1 MISALSAR
9 SSTVVSAALLRLTAA
24 VAVESVALAK
34 SSTDVPATL
43 LVALIG
49 GGGGPLLLL
58 LELLAVA
65 SINRSSSGSGASLFL
80 RGGCPPEVAHQL
92 LGLEEQNL
100 KMLFHHWW
108 CLLPSA
114 FSTVALTT

>member
-9 SSTVVSAALLRLTAA
+9 SSTGVSAVLLRLTAA

-49 GGGGPLLLL
+49 GGGGPLLL
-58 LELLAVA
+58 
-65 SINRSSSGSGASLFL
+65 
-80 RGGCPPEVAHQL
+80 
-92 LGLEEQNL
+92 
-100 KMLFHHWW
+100 
-108 CLLPSA
+108 
-114 FSTVALTT
+114 